1 MTEWT
6 HPLLGSDPE
15 HRSQVWKS
23 RVCFLE
29 WSGALCNALAWF
41 RTLSLHTPPLCNK
54 YCAAWTYVSGA
65 PDLVLAWGPVQNRS
79 RGPATK
85 L

>member
-1 MTEWT
+1 MLE
-6 HPLLGSDPE
+6 PGP
-15 HRSQVWKS
+15 VKS
-23 RVCFLE
+23 CCFLE
-29 WSGALCNALAWF
+29 WSEALCSSLAWF

-54 YCAAWTYVSGA
+54 LGIAWTCASRD
-65 PDLVLAWGPVQNRS
+65 PDHVLAGGPVQNRS